1 MNLILVCGVND
12 SGKST
17 LIDAISEKTSS
28 GLITDNL
35 PVRINSSVLK
45 RRIME
50 CDTGGVLSRFQNAQW
65 GALGKEETR
74 LLNLAFFSKLKTDFA
89 QSTVTLV
96 VEGHLTYRH
105 QVECSQSHGY
115 SYVRVIP
122 PEAFK
127 MIDGII
133 LMTTEPRLALS
144 RRKSVVNSTTEE
156 RVWED
161 QAMELGE
168 ASFMESGVGIPVLR
182 LSQRSSEPRELGV
195 EHVAL
200 PSIGELAQTAS
211 AFIHHVVNGRMANGR
226 SFASRL
232 VKNVDRGSPTHA

>member
-1 MNLILVCGVND
+1 MNLILVAGIND

-17 LIDAISEKTSS
+17 LIDAISEKSSS

-50 CDTGGVLSRFQNAQW
+50 CDTSGVLSRFQNAQW

-105 QVECSQSHGY
+105 QVESYGY

-226 SFASRL
+226 SFASQL
-232 VKNVDRGSPTHA
+232 VKNVNGGSPSHA